1 MCSLQGGLQTASLQE
16 HTQKN
21 RTHHHAAQRLDA
33 LTTTARKEL
42 GEQLHSRLFEL
53 RPSNW
58 RLVQCYMSKQAPAAA
73 FLSAD
78 QLTLARTL
86 YLKALRDA
94 VAIARGAAVVTPP
107 SPKPRMQ
114 NLAPSGS
121 KIFRGIGSVLFPA
134 LPSPADGGDDAT
146 HDPVAI
152 RSPTRLIKGWADI
165 ALLPTCIENILMA

>member
-1 MCSLQGGLQTASLQE
+1 
-16 HTQKN
+16 
-21 RTHHHAAQRLDA
+21 
-33 LTTTARKEL
+33 
-42 GEQLHSRLFEL
+42 
-53 RPSNW
+53 
-58 RLVQCYMSKQAPAAA
+58 MSKQAPAAA

-94 VAIARGAAVVTPP
+94 VAIARRAPVVTPL
-107 SPKPRMQ
+107 SPKLRMQ

-146 HDPVAI
+146 HDPVANE
-152 RSPTRLIKGWADI
+152 IKGWADI
-165 ALLPTCIENILMA
+165 ALCDGVSHSAPP